1 MPELGNL
8 MASGPEMVR
17 DCLEKGSEQNPIG
30 AARLFHYQTSVLENV
45 NI

>member
-1 MPELGNL
+1 MRELGNL

-17 DCLEKGSEQNPIG
+17 DYLGKGYEQNPIRS
-30 AARLFHYQTSVLENV
+30 AWLFHDQTCVLEKV